1 MSETILSGDF
11 TVYYDGDTGGDKQIK
26 WTGTSGTYTVRQ
38 LYSAVQ
44 DLFDNVTAGAGDHMS
59 TGVPFKA
66 ITPRQFQIGRIE
78 NNDETPWFID
88 PTTIEH
94 LIDGSIETLDWTR
107 TGTIVGIVKV
117 QCSSTAFGL
126 TSSDVGDTCTHSDA
140 DSGTILY
147 VDTTNYIVWIR
158 PDDTTAANNFD
169 STSGTITADTS
180 SNVATQTA
188 ASTTGENYWTNIK
201 TIGTIQGTESI
212 FVAQDQAIYPSFWPA
227 GHINHLFLFRD
238 QGTIIDNGYFS
249 VYIRDENKFYD
260 NFLIDASDGGQNI
273 VPLTLQDDPNNQ
285 TAGPIAANG
294 ITITFG
300 AATAD
305 VNNDTTNEDYSIEID
320 ANGQTAA
327 YLYEYLKYI
336 LIEGTTSTTNT
347 NGVQGQQF
355 QGIDYKITYAS
366 ETNTVNVG
374 DEITGN
380 SSGATGFVASKNTT
394 GSYITLHNSQ
404 GTFTASENLTIG
416 AASLNSISN
425 ITPISPT
432 KTAPFGTFAGG
443 IFFGSFGVLVSN
455 IAGTDVNKYKVIAD
469 DGVTYE
475 EPTQRTYT
483 ITKIRQ
489 NTEVRIYTDP
499 GLVELAGREDVGG
512 TPDGGDNNFT
522 QSGPDADGLY
532 SLSYNYTYGTAPVAT
547 DTDIL
552 VVAHNVDYQYV
563 RLSATLINADGSLQ
577 LAQVADRQYI

>member
-1 MSETILSGDF
+1 
-11 TVYYDGDTGGDKQIK
+11 
-26 WTGTSGTYTVRQ
+26 
-38 LYSAVQ
+38 
-44 DLFDNVTAGAGDHMS
+44 
-59 TGVPFKA
+59 
-66 ITPRQFQIGRIE
+66 
-78 NNDETPWFID
+78 
-88 PTTIEH
+88 
-94 LIDGSIETLDWTR
+94 
-107 TGTIVGIVKV
+107 
-117 QCSSTAFGL
+117 
-126 TSSDVGDTCTHSDA
+126 
-140 DSGTILY
+140 
-147 VDTTNYIVWIR
+147 
-158 PDDTTAANNFD
+158 
-169 STSGTITADTS
+169 
-180 SNVATQTA
+180 
-188 ASTTGENYWTNIK
+188 
-201 TIGTIQGTESI
+201 
-212 FVAQDQAIYPSFWPA
+212 
-227 GHINHLFLFRD
+227 
-238 QGTIIDNGYFS
+238 
-249 VYIRDENKFYD
+249 
-260 NFLIDASDGGQNI
+260 
-273 VPLTLQDDPNNQ
+273 
-285 TAGPIAANG
+285 
-294 ITITFG
+294 
-300 AATAD
+300 

-374 DEITGN
+374 DEVTG
-380 SSGATGFVASKNTT
+380 SVSGATGFVASKNTT

-425 ITPISPT
+425 ITPISPI

-443 IFFGSFGVLVSN
+443 IFFGAFGVLVSN

-469 DGVTYE
+469 DGITYE

-532 SLSYNYTYGTAPVAT
+532 SLSYNYTYGTAPISS
-547 DTDIL
+547 DTDIII
-552 VVAHNVDYQYV
+552 VAHSLNYQYF
-563 RLSATLINADGSLQ
+563 RTTDTLVNGDGSLQ
-577 LAQVADRQYI
+577 LAQIIDRQYQA